1 MAGECASRSALQKSH
16 HLQTFMNQAGRQ
28 PRATH
33 HGSTSHT
40 SWIYEPHVMDL
51 RATRH
56 GSTSHTSWIYEP
68 HVMDLRAT
76 RHGSTSHTSWIYEPH
91 VMDLRA
97 TRHGSTSH
105 TSWTH
110 EPHLMDPTHI
120 GEPRFKECRHLEQ
133 KDTRYKQHKT
143 DFKELPKDRP
153 ILLPCKVSK
162 CPCKSYHYAPL
173 NGSQPIRCRCKHFAD
188 DHSVTGSY
196 NCTKCSNCSGFHSSF
211 TCGCSQPAYAHD
223 TVVETKEERQALGKP
238 VGHDVPYAAM
248 GGLTGFSSL
257 AEGYMRLDESGI
269 GAPSKS
275 FLETPDDGGSHPF
288 LRAYGP
294 PSSNVK
300 ELPEGNNQASSLKTS
315 EEQDMAYFERRY
327 QERLQKE
334 REQKRL
340 SKDPKHPRNQ
350 RP

>member
-1 MAGECASRSALQKSH
+1 
-16 HLQTFMNQAGRQ
+16 
-28 PRATH
+28 
-33 HGSTSHT
+33 
-40 SWIYEPHVMDL
+40 
-51 RATRH
+51 
-56 GSTSHTSWIYEP
+56 
-68 HVMDLRAT
+68 
-76 RHGSTSHTSWIYEPH
+76 
-91 VMDLRA
+91 
-97 TRHGSTSH
+97 
-105 TSWTH
+105 
-110 EPHLMDPTHI
+110 
-120 GEPRFKECRHLEQ
+120 
-133 KDTRYKQHKT
+133 
-143 DFKELPKDRP
+143 
-153 ILLPCKVSK
+153 
-162 CPCKSYHYAPL
+162 
-173 NGSQPIRCRCKHFAD
+173 
-188 DHSVTGSY
+188 
-196 NCTKCSNCSGFHSSF
+196 
-211 TCGCSQPAYAHD
+211 
-223 TVVETKEERQALGKP
+223 
-238 VGHDVPYAAM
+238 M

-327 QERLQKE
+327 QERIRKDKLDYTHPEAVPVWSDPMGVAVRVRRLPSSYNDVLFFASCRGSCAGVLCLQSTAVRRHRERSESPCALQYFTLPSTGQIGTTAPEPRQEAKKRTTLYEDGRRRTVTPIGRNRDRPWLQKE